1 MKDYYNE
8 GITET
13 LDDPINVEAQKTMDP
28 FSYRERLTMP
38 KLLIQVE
45 IFWETNHGS
54 DKFQVL
60 VTGKTHQHKN
70 SATDISP
77 TQGFKLELFRLWATN
92 FSCQTTHITG

>member
-38 KLLIQVE
+38 KLLIQVK
-45 IFWETNHGS
+45 IP
-54 DKFQVL
+54 K
-60 VTGKTHQHKN
+60 
-70 SATDISP
+70 
-77 TQGFKLELFRLWATN
+77 R
-92 FSCQTTHITG
+92 

>member
-38 KLLIQVE
+38 KLLIQVNCE
-45 IFWETNHGS
+45 IRVS
-54 DKFQVL
+54 DKL
-60 VTGKTHQHKN
+60 EISVTDSLHSSRQYC
-70 SATDISP
+70 ISV
-77 TQGFKLELFRLWATN
+77 TN
-92 FSCQTTHITG
+92 I

>member
-38 KLLIQVE
+38 KLLIQVKIPKRCPDVCDE
-45 IFWETNHGS
+45 YW
-54 DKFQVL
+54 
-60 VTGKTHQHKN
+60 
-70 SATDISP
+70 
-77 TQGFKLELFRLWATN
+77 
-92 FSCQTTHITG
+92 

>member
-38 KLLIQVE
+38 KLLIQVKIE
-45 IFWETNHGS
+45 KKHDLDVS
-54 DKFQVL
+54 D
-60 VTGKTHQHKN
+60 
-70 SATDISP
+70 
-77 TQGFKLELFRLWATN
+77 EYW
-92 FSCQTTHITG
+92 